1 MKSGRTQV
9 EIIALYEELGSYRA
23 VGALMG
29 CDHKTVKRYV
39 EAAGGGGQ
47 LAPVLVR
54 SRVTDDFAG
63 LIAER
68 VEQTGG
74 RVTARRLMR
83 LVRAAGYGGSE
94 RSLRRAVA
102 EAKEAWR
109 AKQALEGRVYRP
121 WVSEPGEW
129 MLCDWGAAG
138 TVETPAGPRKLSFF
152 SSVLGW
158 SRFRTVSFSCSERFG
173 ALAVGLAH
181 SFEQV
186 GGVPGRV
193 LFDNPKTVAT
203 GHLAGVAVLNPDLV
217 RLAAHYRF
225 SPRTTERQDPES
237 KGKVEA
243 LVRFTKSDLIPYEG
257 FESLDA
263 ANQAGAEWCTE
274 VNGEVHYETRARP
287 AERLEV
293 ERALFRALPAAR
305 PAVACG
311 ELRKVDRL
319 ATVRLFSA
327 RYSVPHRLVG
337 EIVQVQASDRD
348 VVIMHRGVPVAE
360 HALLAPG
367 EASIADAH
375 YPTPAPT
382 GVRALRPRTASE
394 HAFLALG
401 PQAED
406 YLRAAAAAG
415 TARLHER
422 LGEALALART
432 RGEEQTRA
440 ALGRATA
447 FGRFAHGDLASI
459 ADTLQA
465 TMPPTSVADA
475 QPLTLEGL
483 PKVAVRS
490 LDDYRCARR

>member
-39 EAAGGGGQ
+39 EAAGEAGQ
-47 LAPVLVR
+47 LAPVLRR

-63 LIAER
+63 PIAER
-68 VEQTGG
+68 VEQTHG
-74 RVTARRLMR
+74 RITARRLMR
-83 LVRAAGYGGSE
+83 VVRAAGYEGSE

-102 EAKEAWR
+102 QAKAAWR
-109 AKQALEGRVYRP
+109 KKQALEGRVYRP

-138 TVETPAGPRKLSFF
+138 TVPTPAGPRKLSFF

-181 SFEQV
+181 SFESI

-203 GHLAGVAVLNPDLV
+203 QHLAGVAVLNPDLV

-237 KGKVEA
+237 KGKIEA
-243 LVRFTKSDLIPYEG
+243 VVRFTKSDLIPYEG
-257 FESLDA
+257 FGSLDE
-263 ANQAGAEWCTE
+263 ANQAGAAWCEE
-274 VNGEVHYETRARP
+274 VNGEIHYETRARP
-287 AERLEV
+287 VERLAL
-293 ERALFRALPAAR
+293 ERPLFRCLPTQR

-311 ELRKVDRL
+311 EDRKVDRL
-319 ATVRLFSA
+319 ATVRFVSA

-337 EIVQVQASDRD
+337 QTVQVAASDRD
-348 VVIMHRGVPVAE
+348 VAIMHQGVPVAQ
-360 HALLAPG
+360 HQLLAPG
-367 EASIADAH
+367 EASIADVH

-382 GVRALRPRTASE
+382 GIRSLRPRTPSE

-401 PQAED
+401 AEAED

-422 LGEALALART
+422 LDEALSLART
-432 RGEEQTRA
+432 RGEDQA
-440 ALGRATA
+440 RATLA
-447 FGRFAHGDLASI
+447 RASTFSRFAHGDLASI
-459 ADTLQA
+459 ADGLRA
-465 TMPPTSVADA
+465 APPASVADA
-475 QPLTLEGL
+475 EPLQLEGL
-483 PKVAVRS
+483 PKVAGRS
-490 LDDYRCARR
+490 LADYRQQRA

>member
-23 VGALMG
+23 VAALLG

-39 EAAGGGGQ
+39 LAAGEAGQ
-47 LAPVLVR
+47 FAPALRR

-63 LIAER
+63 LIDER

-74 RVTARRLMR
+74 RITARRLMR
-83 LVRAAGYGGSE
+83 LVRAAGYDGSE

-102 EAKEAWR
+102 QAKVAWR
-109 AKQALEGRVYRP
+109 ARQALEGRVYRP
-121 WVSEPGEW
+121 WVSAPGEW

-138 TVETPAGPRKLSFF
+138 TVATAAGPRKLSFF

-158 SRFRTVSFSCSERFG
+158 SRYRTVSFSCSERSP

-243 LVRFTKSDLIPYEG
+243 LVRFAKSDLIPYEG
-257 FESLDA
+257 FASLDH
-263 ANQAGAEWCTE
+263 ANQAAAVWCSE

-287 AERLEV
+287 VERLEI
-293 ERALFRALPAAR
+293 ERPLFRALPAAR
-305 PAVACG
+305 PEVACG
-311 ELRKVDRL
+311 EERKVDRL
-319 ATVRLFSA
+319 ATVRFCSA

-337 EIVQVQASDRD
+337 QTVQVSASDRD
-348 VVIMHRGVPVAE
+348 VVIMHRGVAVAQ
-360 HALLAPG
+360 HQLLAPG
-367 EASIADAH
+367 EASISDSH
-375 YPTPAPT
+375 YPTTAPT

-401 PQAED
+401 SEAED
-406 YLRAAAAAG
+406 YLRSAAAAG

-422 LGEALALART
+422 LEEALGLART
-432 RGEEQTRA
+432 RGEAQTRA
-440 ALGRATA
+440 ALARANT

-459 ADTLQA
+459 ADGLAA
-465 TMPPTSVADA
+465 TPPARVAEA
-475 QPLTLEGL
+475 EPLRLEGL
-483 PKVAVRS
+483 PKVKVRS
-490 LDDYRCARR
+490 LADYRRRA

>member
-23 VGALMG
+23 VGAVLG

-39 EAAGGGGQ
+39 EAAGDAGQ
-47 LAPVLVR
+47 LAPVLTR
-54 SRVTDDFAG
+54 ARVTDDVADV
-63 LIAER
+63 IAER
-68 VEQTGG
+68 VEQTHG
-74 RVTARRLMR
+74 RVTARRLWR
-83 LVRAAGYGGSE
+83 VVRAAGYEGSE

-102 EAKEAWR
+102 DAKAAWR
-109 AKQALEGRVYRP
+109 AKQAAEGRVYRP
-121 WVSEPGEW
+121 WISAPGEW

-138 TVETPAGPRKLSFF
+138 VVATPAGPRRLSFF
-152 SSVLGW
+152 SGVLGW
-158 SRFRTVSFSCSERFG
+158 SRYRTVSFSCSERFG

-203 GHLAGVAVLNPDLV
+203 GHVAGAAVLNPDLV

-257 FESLDA
+257 FGSLDE
-263 ANQAGAEWCTE
+263 ANQAGAAWCQQ
-274 VNGEVHYETRARP
+274 VNAEIHYETRVRP
-287 AERLEV
+287 CERLAV
-293 ERALFRALPAAR
+293 ELPLLRALPAGR
-305 PAVACG
+305 PTVACG
-311 ELRKVDRL
+311 EERKVDRL
-319 ATVRLFSA
+319 ATVRFASA

-337 EIVQVQASDRD
+337 ENVAVQGSDRD
-348 VVIMHRGVPVAE
+348 VVIMYRGVPVAQ

-367 EASIADAH
+367 EASISDCH

-382 GVRALRPRTASE
+382 GVRALRPRTACE

-401 PQAED
+401 VEAED

-422 LGEALALART
+422 LEEALGLART
-432 RGEEQTRA
+432 RGDEQARA
-440 ALGRATA
+440 ALGRATT
-447 FGRFAHGDLASI
+447 FGRFAHGDLGSI
-459 ADTLQA
+459 ADGLA
-465 TMPPTSVADA
+465 AVPPTTVADA
-475 QPLTLEGL
+475 APLALEGL

-490 LDDYRCARR
+490 LDDYRRTRR

>member
-9 EIIALYEELGSYRA
+9 ELIALYEELGSYRA
-23 VGALMG
+23 VGALLG

-39 EAAGGGGQ
+39 GAAGEAGQ
-47 LAPVLVR
+47 LAPALER
-54 SRVTDDFAG
+54 SRVTDEFAE

-68 VEQTGG
+68 VEQTSG

-83 LVRAAGYGGSE
+83 IVRAAGYRGSE

-102 EAKEAWR
+102 LAKERRR
-109 AKQALEGRVYRP
+109 AEQALGGRVYRP
-121 WVSEPGEW
+121 WISEPGEW

-138 TVETPAGPRKLSFF
+138 TIPTAAGPRKLSFF

-158 SRFRTVSFSCSERFG
+158 SRYRTVSFSCSERFG
-173 ALAVGLAH
+173 ALAGGLAH
-181 SFEQV
+181 SFEAV
-186 GGVPGRV
+186 GGVPGKV
-193 LFDNPKTVAT
+193 LFDNPKTVAS
-203 GHLAGVAVLNPDLV
+203 GHLAGAAVLNPDLV

-243 LVRFTKSDLIPYEG
+243 VVRFTKSDLVPYEG
-257 FESLDA
+257 FASLDH
-263 ANQAGAEWCTE
+263 ANQAAGAWCTE
-274 VNGEVHYETRARP
+274 VNSALHYETRVRP
-287 AERLEV
+287 VERLEV

-305 PAVACG
+305 PALACG
-311 ELRKVDRL
+311 EDRKVDRL
-319 ATVRLFSA
+319 STVRFCSA

-337 EIVQVQASDRD
+337 QTVQVAASDRD
-348 VVIMHRGVPVAE
+348 VVITHRGVAVAL
-360 HALLAPG
+360 HSLLAPG
-367 EASIADAH
+367 EASITDSH
-375 YPTPAPT
+375 YPSPAPT
-382 GVRALRPRTASE
+382 GVRALRPRTPSE

-401 PQAED
+401 AEAEG

-422 LGEALALART
+422 LEEALGLART
-432 RGEEQTRA
+432 RGEQQTKA
-440 ALGRATA
+440 ALARATA

-459 ADTLQA
+459 ADGLRA
-465 TMPPTSVADA
+465 APPAVVGDA
-475 QPLTLEGL
+475 EPLELEGL

-490 LDDYRCARR
+490 LADYRLRRG

>member
-1 MKSGRTQV
+1 
-9 EIIALYEELGSYRA
+9 
-23 VGALMG
+23 
-29 CDHKTVKRYV
+29 
-39 EAAGGGGQ
+39 
-47 LAPVLVR
+47 
-54 SRVTDDFAG
+54 
-63 LIAER
+63 
-68 VEQTGG
+68 
-74 RVTARRLMR
+74 
-83 LVRAAGYGGSE
+83 
-94 RSLRRAVA
+94 
-102 EAKEAWR
+102 
-109 AKQALEGRVYRP
+109 
-121 WVSEPGEW
+121 

-138 TVETPAGPRKLSFF
+138 TVPTPAGPRRLSFF
-152 SSVLGW
+152 SGVLGW
-158 SRFRTVSFSCSERFG
+158 SRFRTVSFSCGERFG

-203 GHLAGVAVLNPDLV
+203 GHLAGAAVLNPDLV

-225 SPRTTERQDPES
+225 SPRTTERQDPEL

-257 FESLDA
+257 FGSLDE
-263 ANQAGAEWCTE
+263 ANRAGASWCAE
-274 VNGEVHYETRARP
+274 VNGEVHYETRVRP

-293 ERALFRALPAAR
+293 ELPLLRALPANR
-305 PAVACG
+305 PVVACG

-319 ATVRLFSA
+319 ATVRFCSA

-337 EIVQVQASDRD
+337 ENVTVAASDRD
-348 VVIMHRGVPVAE
+348 VVIMYLGVPVAQ

-382 GVRALRPRTASE
+382 GVRALRPRTPSE

-401 PQAED
+401 SEAEV

-422 LGEALALART
+422 LEEALGLART
-432 RGEEQTRA
+432 RGEDQARA
-440 ALGRATA
+440 ALDRATT

-459 ADTLQA
+459 ADGLA
-465 TMPPTSVADA
+465 AAPPTVVADA
-475 QPLTLEGL
+475 EPLALEGL

-490 LDDYRCARR
+490 LDDYRRTRR

>member
-1 MKSGRTQV
+1 
-9 EIIALYEELGSYRA
+9 
-23 VGALMG
+23 
-29 CDHKTVKRYV
+29 
-39 EAAGGGGQ
+39 
-47 LAPVLVR
+47 
-54 SRVTDDFAG
+54 
-63 LIAER
+63 
-68 VEQTGG
+68 
-74 RVTARRLMR
+74 MR
-83 LVRAAGYGGSE
+83 LVRAAGYDGSE

-102 EAKEAWR
+102 VAKESWR
-109 AKQALEGRVYRP
+109 AKQAREGRVYRP

-129 MLCDWGAAG
+129 LLCDWGAAG
-138 TVETPAGPRKLSFF
+138 TVPTAAGPRKLSFF

-158 SRFRTVSFSCSERFG
+158 SRYRTVSFSCSERFG

-257 FESLDA
+257 FESLDH
-263 ANQAGAEWCTE
+263 ANQAAAGWCAE

-287 AERLEV
+287 SERLEI
-293 ERALFRALPAAR
+293 ERPLFRSLPSAR
-305 PAVACG
+305 PEVACG
-311 ELRKVDRL
+311 EERKVDRL
-319 ATVRLFSA
+319 ATVRFCSA

-337 EIVQVQASDRD
+337 QTVQVSASDRD
-348 VVIMHRGVPVAE
+348 VVIMHRGVPVAQ
-360 HALLAPG
+360 HQLLAPG
-367 EASIADAH
+367 DASISDSH
-375 YPTPAPT
+375 YPTAAPT
-382 GVRALRPRTASE
+382 GVRALRPRTPSE

-401 PQAED
+401 AEAED
-406 YLRAAAAAG
+406 YLRSAAAAG

-422 LGEALALART
+422 LEEALGLART
-432 RGEEQTRA
+432 RGEQDARA
-440 ALGRATA
+440 ALARANT

-459 ADTLQA
+459 ADDLGA
-465 TMPPTSVADA
+465 TPPARVADA
-475 QPLTLEGL
+475 EPLRLEGL
-483 PKVAVRS
+483 PKVKVRS
-490 LDDYRCARR
+490 LADYRRRA

>member
-23 VGALMG
+23 VGALLG

-39 EAAGGGGQ
+39 EAAGDAGQ
-47 LAPVLVR
+47 LAAVLTR
-54 SRVTDDFAG
+54 ARVTDDVAEV
-63 LIAER
+63 IAER
-68 VEQTGG
+68 VEQTHG
-74 RVTARRLMR
+74 RITARRLLR
-83 LVRAAGYGGSE
+83 VARAAGYEGSE

-102 EAKEAWR
+102 DAKQAWR
-109 AKQALEGRVYRP
+109 AKQASEGRVYRP
-121 WVSEPGEW
+121 WISAPGEW

-138 TVETPAGPRKLSFF
+138 TVPTPAGPRKLSFF
-152 SSVLGW
+152 SGVLGW
-158 SRFRTVSFSCSERFG
+158 SRYRTVSFSCSERFG

-203 GHLAGVAVLNPDLV
+203 GHLAGAAVLNPDLV

-257 FESLDA
+257 FASLDE
-263 ANQAGAEWCTE
+263 ANQAGAAWCAQ
-274 VNGEVHYETRARP
+274 VNSEVHYETRARP
-287 AERLEV
+287 AERL
-293 ERALFRALPAAR
+293 ALELPLLRALPAQR
-305 PAVACG
+305 PVVACG

-319 ATVRLFSA
+319 ATVRFASA

-337 EIVQVQASDRD
+337 ENVTVAASDRD
-348 VVIMHRGVPVAE
+348 VVIMYRGVPVAQ

-367 EASIADAH
+367 DASISDCH

-401 PQAED
+401 VQAED

-422 LGEALALART
+422 LEEALVLART
-432 RGEEQTRA
+432 RGDDRARA
-440 ALGRATA
+440 ALDRATT

-459 ADTLQA
+459 ADGLTA
-465 TMPPTSVADA
+465 APPSSVADA
-475 QPLTLEGL
+475 APLALEGL

-490 LDDYRCARR
+490 LDDYRRTRR

>member
-23 VGALMG
+23 VGALLG

-39 EAAGGGGQ
+39 QAAGEAGQ
-47 LAPVLVR
+47 LAPALQR
-54 SRVTDDFAG
+54 ARVTDDFSG
-63 LIAER
+63 LIAGR
-68 VEQTGG
+68 VEQSGG

-83 LVRAAGYGGSE
+83 IMRPAGYGGSE
-94 RSLRRAVA
+94 RSLRRALA
-102 EAKEAWR
+102 EAKAAWR

-138 TVETPAGPRKLSFF
+138 TVPTPAGPRKLSFF

-158 SRFRTVSFSCSERFG
+158 SRYRTVSFSCSERFG

-181 SFEQV
+181 SFEAA
-186 GGVPGRV
+186 GGVPARV

-203 GHLAGVAVLNPDLV
+203 GHLAGAAVLNPDLV

-257 FESLDA
+257 FHSLDE
-263 ANQAGAEWCTE
+263 ANQAGAAWCAE
-274 VNGEVHYETRARP
+274 VNGEIHYETRARP
-287 AERLEV
+287 VERLQV
-293 ERALFRALPAAR
+293 ERALFRPLPAAR
-305 PAVACG
+305 PALACG
-311 ELRKVDRL
+311 EERKVDRL
-319 ATVRLFSA
+319 ATVRFVSA

-337 EIVQVQASDRD
+337 ETVQVAASDRD
-348 VVIMHRGVPVAE
+348 VVIMHLGVPVAQ

-367 EASIADAH
+367 EASVTDSH
-375 YPTPAPT
+375 YPTPAPS
-382 GVRALRPRTASE
+382 GVRALRPRTPSE
-394 HAFLALG
+394 HAFLSLG
-401 PQAED
+401 GEAED

-422 LGEALALART
+422 LDEALVLART
-432 RGEEQTRA
+432 RGEVQTRA
-440 ALGRATA
+440 ALSRASA
-447 FGRFAHGDLASI
+447 FSRFAHGDLGSI
-459 ADTLQA
+459 ADGLRGVA
-465 TMPPTSVADA
+465 PASVAEA
-475 QPLTLEGL
+475 EPLKLEGL
-483 PKVAVRS
+483 PKVVVRS
-490 LDDYRCARR
+490 LSDYRRARA

>member
-9 EIIALYEELGSYRA
+9 ELIALYEELGSYRA
-23 VGALMG
+23 VGALLG

-39 EAAGGGGQ
+39 DAAGEAGQ
-47 LAPVLVR
+47 FAPALRR

-63 LIAER
+63 LIGER
-68 VEQTGG
+68 VEQTRG
-74 RVTARRLMR
+74 RITARRLMR
-83 LVRAAGYGGSE
+83 LVRVAGYDGSE

-102 EAKEAWR
+102 AAKASWR
-109 AKQALEGRVYRP
+109 ARQALEGRVYRP

-138 TVETPAGPRKLSFF
+138 TVPTAAGPRKLSFF

-158 SRFRTVSFSCSERFG
+158 SRYRTVSFSCSERFG
-173 ALAVGLAH
+173 SLAVGLAH
-181 SFEQV
+181 SFEAV

-243 LVRFTKSDLIPYEG
+243 LVRFAKSDLIPYEG
-257 FESLDA
+257 FESLDH
-263 ANQAGAEWCTE
+263 ANQAAVVWCAE

-287 AERLEV
+287 SERLEI
-293 ERALFRALPAAR
+293 ERPLFRALPAAR
-305 PAVACG
+305 PALACG
-311 ELRKVDRL
+311 EERKVDRL
-319 ATVRLFSA
+319 ATVRFCSA

-337 EIVQVQASDRD
+337 QTVQVSATDRD
-348 VVIMHRGVPVAE
+348 VVIIHQGVPVAQ

-367 EASIADAH
+367 EASISDAH
-375 YPTPAPT
+375 YPTAAPT
-382 GVRALRPRTASE
+382 GVRSLRPRTPSE

-401 PQAED
+401 SEAED
-406 YLRAAAAAG
+406 YLRSAAAAG

-422 LGEALALART
+422 LEEALGLART
-432 RGEEQTRA
+432 RGEQQTRA
-440 ALGRATA
+440 ALARANT

-459 ADTLQA
+459 ADGLGA
-465 TMPPTSVADA
+465 APPTSVAEA
-475 QPLTLEGL
+475 APLRLEGL
-483 PKVAVRS
+483 PKVKVRS
-490 LDDYRCARR
+490 LADYRRRA

>member
-1 MKSGRTQV
+1 MKSERTQV
-9 EIIALYEELGSYRA
+9 ELIALYEELGSYRA
-23 VGALMG
+23 VGALLG

-39 EAAGGGGQ
+39 QAAGEAGQ
-47 LAPVLVR
+47 LAPALR
-54 SRVTDDFAG
+54 RARVTDDFAD
-63 LIAER
+63 LIGER
-68 VEQTGG
+68 VQQTGG
-74 RVTARRLMR
+74 KVTARRLMR
-83 LVRAAGYGGSE
+83 LVGAAGYQGSE
-94 RSLRRAVA
+94 RSLRRALA
-102 EAKEAWR
+102 TAKEAWR
-109 AKQALEGRVYRP
+109 QQQALEGRVYRP

-138 TVETPAGPRKLSFF
+138 TVPTAAGPRRLSFF
-152 SSVLGW
+152 SSVLGF
-158 SRFRTVSFSCSERFG
+158 SRYRTVSFSCSERFG

-181 SFEQV
+181 SFEAV
-186 GGVPGRV
+186 GGVPARV

-203 GHLAGVAVLNPDLV
+203 AHLAGAAVLNPELV

-257 FESLDA
+257 FGSLDQ
-263 ANQAGAEWCTE
+263 ANRAGAEWCEE

-287 AERLEV
+287 AERVEV
-293 ERALFRALPAAR
+293 ERPLLRALPAQR

-311 ELRKVDRL
+311 EQRKVDRL
-319 ATVRLFSA
+319 ATVRFASA

-337 EIVQVQASDRD
+337 QLVQVQASDRD
-348 VVIMHRGVPVAE
+348 VVIMHRGIAVAQ
-360 HALLAPG
+360 HALVAPG

-401 PQAED
+401 AEAED

-422 LGEALALART
+422 LDEALGLERT
-432 RGEEQTRA
+432 RGGDQTRA

-459 ADTLQA
+459 ADGLRA
-465 TMPPTSVADA
+465 APPSAVADA
-475 QPLTLEGL
+475 EPLALEGL

-490 LDDYRCARR
+490 LDDYRRTRA

>member
-9 EIIALYEELGSYRA
+9 ELIALYEELGSYRA
-23 VGALMG
+23 VAALLG

-39 EAAGGGGQ
+39 QAAGEAGQ
-47 LAPVLVR
+47 FAPVLRR

-63 LIAER
+63 LIDER
-68 VEQTGG
+68 VEQTAG

-83 LVRAAGYGGSE
+83 LVRAAGYDGSE

-102 EAKEAWR
+102 VAKESWR
-109 AKQALEGRVYRP
+109 ARQAREGRVYRP

-129 MLCDWGAAG
+129 LLCDWGAAG
-138 TVETPAGPRKLSFF
+138 TVPTAAGPRKLSFF

-158 SRFRTVSFSCSERFG
+158 SRYRTVSFSCSERFG

-243 LVRFTKSDLIPYEG
+243 LVRFAKSDLIPYEG
-257 FESLDA
+257 FASLDD
-263 ANQAGAEWCTE
+263 ANQAAGVWCAE

-287 AERLEV
+287 SERLAI
-293 ERALFRALPAAR
+293 ERPLLRALPSAR
-305 PAVACG
+305 PEVACG
-311 ELRKVDRL
+311 EERKVDRL
-319 ATVRLFSA
+319 ATVRFCSA

-337 EIVQVQASDRD
+337 QTVQVSASDRD
-348 VVIMHRGVPVAE
+348 VVIMHRGVPVAQ
-360 HALLAPG
+360 HQLLAPG
-367 EASIADAH
+367 EASISDSH
-375 YPTPAPT
+375 YPTAAPT

-401 PQAED
+401 AEAED
-406 YLRAAAAAG
+406 YLRSAAAAG

-422 LGEALALART
+422 LEEALGLART
-432 RGEEQTRA
+432 RGEQDARA
-440 ALGRATA
+440 ALARANT

-459 ADTLQA
+459 ADGLAA
-465 TMPPTSVADA
+465 TPPARVADA
-475 QPLTLEGL
+475 EPLRLEGL
-483 PKVAVRS
+483 PKVKVRS
-490 LDDYRCARR
+490 LADYRRRP

>member
-9 EIIALYEELGSYRA
+9 ELIALYEELGSYRA
-23 VGALMG
+23 VGALLG

-39 EAAGGGGQ
+39 QAAGEAGQ
-47 LAPVLVR
+47 LAPALR
-54 SRVTDDFAG
+54 RCRVTDDFAD
-63 LIAER
+63 LICER

-83 LVRAAGYGGSE
+83 LVRAAGYQGSE
-94 RSLRRAVA
+94 RSLRRALA

-109 AKQALEGRVYRP
+109 QKQALEGRVYRP

-129 MLCDWGAAG
+129 LLCDWGAAG
-138 TVETPAGPRKLSFF
+138 TVPTAAGPRKLSFF
-152 SSVLGW
+152 SAVLGW
-158 SRFRTVSFSCSERFG
+158 SRYRTVSFSCSERFG

-181 SFEQV
+181 SFEAV
-186 GGVPGRV
+186 GGVPARV

-203 GHLAGVAVLNPDLV
+203 AHLAGAAVLNPDLV

-243 LVRFTKSDLIPYEG
+243 LVRFAKSDLIPYEG
-257 FESLDA
+257 FGSLDQ
-263 ANQAGAEWCTE
+263 ANQAAGEWSAE

-293 ERALFRALPAAR
+293 ELPLLRALPAAR

-311 ELRKVDRL
+311 EQRKVDRL
-319 ATVRLFSA
+319 ATVRFASA

-337 EIVQVQASDRD
+337 EVVQVAASDRD
-348 VVIMHRGVPVAE
+348 VVVMHRGVPVAQ

-375 YPTPAPT
+375 YPSPAPT
-382 GVRALRPRTASE
+382 GVRALRPRTPSE

-401 PQAED
+401 AEAEG

-422 LGEALALART
+422 LDEALSLART
-432 RGEEQTRA
+432 RGEDQARA
-440 ALGRATA
+440 ALDRATT

-459 ADTLQA
+459 ADGLRA
-465 TMPPTSVADA
+465 APPTTVADA
-475 QPLTLEGL
+475 EPLRLEGL

-490 LDDYRCARR
+490 LTDYRQQRT

>member
-39 EAAGGGGQ
+39 EAAGEAGQ
-47 LAPVLVR
+47 LARVLTR
-54 SRVTDDFAG
+54 SRVTDGWAG
-63 LIAER
+63 LICER
-68 VEQTGG
+68 VEQTRG

-83 LVRAAGYGGSE
+83 IVRAAGYAGSE

-138 TVETPAGPRKLSFF
+138 TVQTAAGPRKLSFF
-152 SSVLGW
+152 SGVLGW

-257 FESLDA
+257 FGSLDE
-263 ANQAGAEWCTE
+263 ANQAGAAWCRE

-287 AERLEV
+287 SERLEV
-293 ERALFRALPAAR
+293 ERPLFRALPAAR

-311 ELRKVDRL
+311 EERKVDRL
-319 ATVRLFSA
+319 ATVRFVSA

-337 EIVQVQASDRD
+337 EIVQVAATDRD
-348 VVIMHRGVPVAE
+348 VVIMHRGVPVAQ

-367 EASIADAH
+367 EASIVDAH
-375 YPTPAPT
+375 YPTAAPT
-382 GVRALRPRTASE
+382 GVRSLRPRTASE

-401 PQAED
+401 AEAQE
-406 YLRAAAAAG
+406 YLRAAAAVG

-422 LGEALALART
+422 LDEALGLART
-432 RGEEQTRA
+432 RGPDQTRA
-440 ALGRATA
+440 ALARATR
-447 FGRFAHGDLASI
+447 FGRFAHGDLGSI
-459 ADTLQA
+459 ADGLTA
-465 TMPPTSVADA
+465 VAPTAVADA
-475 QPLTLEGL
+475 EPLTLQGL

-490 LDDYRCARR
+490 LDDYRRTRR

>member
-1 MKSGRTQV
+1 MSMKSGRTQV
-9 EIIALYEELGSYRA
+9 ELIALYEELGSYRA
-23 VGALMG
+23 VGALLG

-39 EAAGGGGQ
+39 QAAGEAGQ

-54 SRVTDDFAG
+54 SRVTDDFAD
-63 LIAER
+63 LIGER
-68 VEQTGG
+68 VDQTVG
-74 RVTARRLMR
+74 RVTARRLLR
-83 LVRAAGYGGSE
+83 IVRAAGYEGSE

-102 EAKEAWR
+102 AAKERWR
-109 AKQALEGRVYRP
+109 EQQAREGRVYRP

-138 TVETPAGPRKLSFF
+138 TVPTAAGPRKLSFF

-158 SRFRTVSFSCSERFG
+158 SRYRTVSFSCSERFG

-203 GHLAGVAVLNPDLV
+203 GHLAGAAVLNPDLV

-257 FESLDA
+257 FASLDD
-263 ANQAGAEWCTE
+263 ANQAGAAWCHE
-274 VNGEVHYETRARP
+274 VNREIHYETRARP
-287 AERLEV
+287 AERLALEQP
-293 ERALFRALPAAR
+293 LFRVLPATRAE
-305 PAVACG
+305 VACG
-311 ELRKVDRL
+311 EERKVDRL
-319 ATVRLFSA
+319 ATVRFVSA
-327 RYSVPHRLVG
+327 RYSVSHRLVG
-337 EIVQVQASDRD
+337 ELVQVQASDRD
-348 VVIMHRGVPVAE
+348 IVIMHRGVPVAV

-367 EASIADAH
+367 EASITDAH

-382 GVRALRPRTASE
+382 GVRPLRPRTASE
-394 HAFLALG
+394 HAFLSLG
-401 PQAED
+401 AEAED

-422 LGEALALART
+422 LDEALGLART
-432 RGEEQTRA
+432 RGTPTR
-440 ALGRATA
+440 
-447 FGRFAHGDLASI
+447 
-459 ADTLQA
+459 
-465 TMPPTSVADA
+465 
-475 QPLTLEGL
+475 
-483 PKVAVRS
+483 VRTRS
-490 LDDYRCARR
+490 RCARSVRSASYAGPTAFLKDYEPAPW

>member
-23 VGALMG
+23 VGALLG

-39 EAAGGGGQ
+39 EAAGDAGQ
-47 LAPVLVR
+47 FAPALQR
-54 SRVTDDFAG
+54 SRVTDEFAA

-68 VEQTGG
+68 VEQSGG

-83 LVRAAGYGGSE
+83 LVRVAGYDGSE

-102 EAKEAWR
+102 VAKERWR
-109 AKQALEGRVYRP
+109 ERQAREGRVYRP

-138 TVETPAGPRKLSFF
+138 TVPTPAGPRKLSFF

-158 SRFRTVSFSCSERFG
+158 SRYRTVSFSCSERFG

-181 SFEQV
+181 SFEQA
-186 GGVPGRV
+186 GGVPARV

-237 KGKVEA
+237 KGKIEA
-243 LVRFTKSDLIPYEG
+243 VVRFTKSDLIPYEG
-257 FESLDA
+257 FESLDD
-263 ANQAGAEWCTE
+263 ANRAGAAWCAE
-274 VNGEVHYETRARP
+274 VNGEVHYETRTRP
-287 AERLEV
+287 ADRLEI
-293 ERALFRALPAAR
+293 ERPLFRALPALR

-311 ELRKVDRL
+311 EDRKVDRL
-319 ATVRLFSA
+319 ATVRFCSA

-337 EIVQVQASDRD
+337 QLVQVAATDRD
-348 VVIMHRGVPVAE
+348 VVIMHGGIPVAQ

-382 GVRALRPRTASE
+382 GVRALRPRTPSE
-394 HAFLALG
+394 RV
-401 PQAED
+401 P
-406 YLRAAAAAG
+406 R
-415 TARLHER
+415 
-422 LGEALALART
+422 
-432 RGEEQTRA
+432 
-440 ALGRATA
+440 
-447 FGRFAHGDLASI
+447 
-459 ADTLQA
+459 
-465 TMPPTSVADA
+465 
-475 QPLTLEGL
+475 
-483 PKVAVRS
+483 
-490 LDDYRCARR
+490 ARR

>member
-9 EIIALYEELGSYRA
+9 ELIALYEELGSYRA
-23 VGALMG
+23 VGALLG

-39 EAAGGGGQ
+39 EAAGEAGQ
-47 LAPVLVR
+47 LAPVLER
-54 SRVTDDFAG
+54 SRVTDDFAE

-68 VEQTGG
+68 VEQSGG

-83 LVRAAGYGGSE
+83 IVRAAGYEGSE

-102 EAKEAWR
+102 VAKERWR
-109 AKQALEGRVYRP
+109 DQQALEGRVFRP
-121 WVSEPGEW
+121 WISAPGEW

-138 TVETPAGPRKLSFF
+138 TVSTAAGPRKLSFF

-158 SRFRTVSFSCSERFG
+158 SRYRTLSFSCNERFG
-173 ALAVGLAH
+173 ALAGGLAH
-181 SFEQV
+181 SFEAV
-186 GGVPGRV
+186 GGVPGKV

-203 GHLAGVAVLNPDLV
+203 GHLAGAAVLNPDLV

-237 KGKVEA
+237 KGKIEA
-243 LVRFTKSDLIPYEG
+243 VVRFTKSDLIPYEG
-257 FESLDA
+257 FQSLDH
-263 ANQAGAEWCTE
+263 ANQAGVAWCTE
-274 VNGEVHYETRARP
+274 VNSEVHYETRARP
-287 AERLEV
+287 AERLEI
-293 ERALFRALPAAR
+293 ERPLFRALPAAR

-311 ELRKVDRL
+311 EDRKVDRL
-319 ATVRLFSA
+319 ATIRFCSA

-337 EIVQVQASDRD
+337 QIVQVAASDRD
-348 VVIMHRGVPVAE
+348 VVITYRGVAVAL

-382 GVRALRPRTASE
+382 GVRALRPRTPSE

-401 PQAED
+401 SEAED
-406 YLRAAAAAG
+406 YLRTAAATG

-422 LGEALALART
+422 LDEALGLART
-432 RGEEQTRA
+432 RGEQQTRA
-440 ALGRATA
+440 ALARATT
-447 FGRFAHGDLASI
+447 FRRFAHGDLASI
-459 ADTLQA
+459 ADGLRA
-465 TMPPTSVADA
+465 TPPAVVAEA
-475 QPLTLEGL
+475 EPLSLEGL

-490 LDDYRCARR
+490 LDDYRLTRG

>member
-9 EIIALYEELGSYRA
+9 ELIALYEELGSYRA

-39 EAAGGGGQ
+39 QAAGEAGQ
-47 LAPVLVR
+47 LAPVLTR

-63 LIAER
+63 LICER
-68 VEQTGG
+68 VEQSGG

-83 LVRAAGYGGSE
+83 LVRAAGYEGSE

-102 EAKEAWR
+102 AAKESWR
-109 AKQALEGRVYRP
+109 AKQALEGRIYRP

-138 TVETPAGPRKLSFF
+138 SVETAAGPRKLSFF

-158 SRFRTVSFSCSERFG
+158 SRYRTVSFSCSERFG

-181 SFEQV
+181 SFESV
-186 GGVPGRV
+186 GGVPARV

-225 SPRTTERQDPES
+225 SPRTTERHDPES

-243 LVRFTKSDLIPYEG
+243 LVRFTKSDLIPYDG
-257 FESLDA
+257 FGSLDD
-263 ANQAGAEWCTE
+263 ANRAGAQWCTE

-287 AERLEV
+287 GERLEV
-293 ERALFRALPAAR
+293 ERPLFRALPMAR
-305 PAVACG
+305 PAIACG
-311 ELRKVDRL
+311 EERKVDRL
-319 ATVRLFSA
+319 ATVRFVSA

-337 EIVQVQASDRD
+337 QTVQVQASDRD
-348 VVIMHRGVPVAE
+348 VVIMHRGVAVAV
-360 HALLAPG
+360 HALVAPG

-382 GVRALRPRTASE
+382 GIRALRPRTASE

-401 PQAED
+401 PEAED

-422 LGEALALART
+422 LEEALGLART
-432 RGEEQTRA
+432 RGTDQTLA
-440 ALGRATA
+440 ALDRATT

-459 ADTLQA
+459 ADGLRA
-465 TMPPTSVADA
+465 VPPAVVADA
-475 QPLTLEGL
+475 APLRLEGL

-490 LDDYRCARR
+490 LDDYRRTRR